1 VSKDPRLV
9 QVSLDIFDKVKGS
22 YSGDTIAESKTVRKP
37 FKFEGVFY
45 VSTGGYSGRY
55 SLPSEEAYQM
65 VPRDQFQGQ
74 AKWYGQ
80 KLRDAAA
87 DHLVDWGEQRRNQP
101 EGFYHG
107 MLIKRGEMEWVLVGP
122 PVIFQPREGE
132 ARTKQLALNI

>member
-9 QVSLDIFDKVKGS
+9 QVSPEIFDKASDS
-22 YSGDTIAESKTVRKP
+22 YSGDTIAESKSIRKP

-45 VSTGGYSGRY
+45 VSTGGHSGGNIG
-55 SLPSEEAYQM
+55 PAQEAYQI
-65 VPRDQFQGQ
+65 VPRDQFQGL

-80 KLRDAAA
+80 KLRDMAA

-107 MLIKRGEMEWVLVGP
+107 MLIKRGETEWVLVGP
-122 PVIFQPREGE
+122 PVVFQPREGE
-132 ARTKQLALNI
+132 ARVKQLALNI

>member
-1 VSKDPRLV
+1 M
-9 QVSLDIFDKVKGS
+9 IFDKVKAS

-37 FKFEGVFY
+37 FKFEGAFY
-45 VSTGGYSGRY
+45 VSTGGCSGRN

-80 KLRDAAA
+80 KLGETQ
-87 DHLVDWGEQRRNQP
+87 VEWGEQRRNQT

-107 MLIKRGEMEWVLVGP
+107 MLIKRGETEWVLLGP
-122 PVIFQPREGE
+122 PITFQPKEG
-132 ARTKQLALNI
+132 AVPSKQLILNI

>member
-1 VSKDPRLV
+1 MPKDWKVV

-22 YSGDTIAESKTVRKP
+22 YSGDTIAESKTTRKP

-65 VPRDQFQGQ
+65 VPRDQFQGLV
-74 AKWYGQ
+74 KWYGQ
-80 KLRDAAA
+80 KLRETQ
-87 DHLVDWGEQRRNQP
+87 VDWGEQRRNQP

-107 MLIKRGEMEWVLVGP
+107 MLIKRGETEWVLLGP
-122 PVIFQPREGE
+122 PITFQPKDGDVPS
-132 ARTKQLALNI
+132 KQLTLKI